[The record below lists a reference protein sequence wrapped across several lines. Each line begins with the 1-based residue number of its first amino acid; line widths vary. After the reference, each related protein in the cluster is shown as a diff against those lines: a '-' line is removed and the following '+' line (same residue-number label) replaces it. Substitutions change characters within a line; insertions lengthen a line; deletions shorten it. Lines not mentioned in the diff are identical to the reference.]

1 MKIITSANVPTAV
14 YAHEIGGNWSSMNI
28 SESIKMICGMKK
40 CGCGEKRI
48 YQVLLLFEDLR
59 CLSVE
64 NIDRFQKALFENIAD
79 NEQCLDHWAE
89 GKAALTLASNGFQV
103 VYEPFGRPGPD
114 LSASCSGYRFYVEV
128 SRFREDYETSQKL
141 SQKLEE
147 CNGTLVEYGRGEKD
161 VERVYGKI
169 MSKAKQLP
177 ENETGLVFLQS
188 DNDRIEEIEFE
199 EVTPYFDRLVSEQN
213 LLTKLGGVLF
223 DSGWVKFPTR
233 EHFYLWRNPKAEKP
247 INDLLAGKLQRLKE
261 PPTHSR
267 DELSELKHRF
277 HISE

>member
-1 MKIITSANVPTAV
+1 MSEYTKIIC
-14 YAHEIGGNWSSMNI
+14 SMR
-28 SESIKMICGMKK
+28 K
-40 CGCGEKRI
+40 CGYGEKQI
-48 YQVLLLFEDLR
+48 YKVLLLLEDLKR
-59 CLSVE
+59 LRVK

-79 NEQCLDHWAE
+79 NEQCLDYWVE

-141 SQKLEE
+141 SQTPEE
-147 CNGTLVEYGRGEKD
+147 CNGILVEYGRGGKD
-161 VERVYGKI
+161 VELVYGRI
-169 MSKAKQLP
+169 LSEAKQLP

-199 EVTPYFDRLVSEQN
+199 EVTPYLDRLVLEQS
-213 LLTKLGGVLF
+213 LLVKLGGVLF
-223 DSGWVKFPTR
+223 DSGWINLATHKR
-233 EHFYLWRNPKAEKP
+233 SYLWRNRKAENP
-247 INDLLAGKLQRLKE
+247 INDLLAEKLENLKE

-267 DELSELKHRF
+267 DELSELRGRF
-277 HISE
+277 PLS